1 MKCPNA
7 QPLSAVPFLSPSLA
21 TIHKYINYLYE
32 ILGSNLAPENPT

>member
-7 QPLSAVPFLSPSLA
+7 RPLSAAPFLSPGPA
-21 TIHKYINYLYE
+21 TIHKYINHLDE